1 MDFRLSDTQTLINET
16 MTSLVAEHRE
26 TVRAGPAHGASQA
39 GSALWAR
46 LAELGLLGAEIAE
59 VDGGSGG
66 TFEDLAVILQALG
79 RGGGAGAFG
88 PVIVTAAALIS
99 RLGDDAQKAA
109 VLPSVLAGVGMPVLA
124 HHETVDQGS
133 DEVSATAVAVDGGWK
148 LAGRKVMVFAG
159 DAADLF
165 LISARTEKGLTLFLV
180 PATAESLSVRP
191 MMLYD
196 GSRAANLELDGC
208 IVPAAA
214 QLGLEGEADAS
225 VAWALDRANAAF
237 ANEAV
242 GLMSELCDMTVEYL
256 KTREQFGQT
265 IGKFQ
270 VLQHRAVDMRINL
283 ELARSMAILAAVAAD
298 CTDDRRR
305 SRDVSG
311 AKASIGKASRVV
323 CQSAIQLHGAIA
335 LTQEYPAGSFVK
347 RLTLIERSWGDA
359 RWHLERF
366 ANLSPRLRPH

>member
-1 MDFRLSDTQTLINET
+1 MDFRLSETQKLIDET
-16 MTSLVAEHRE
+16 VTSLVSEHRE
-26 TVRAGPAHGASQA
+26 AVRAGAKGEAVQA
-39 GSALWAR
+39 GSALWSR

-66 TFEDLAVILQALG
+66 AFEDLAVILQALG

-88 PVIVTAAALIS
+88 PVVVTAAALIS
-99 RLGDDAQKAA
+99 RLGDEAQKAA
-109 VLPSVLAGVGMPVLA
+109 VLPSVNEGAGMPVLA

-133 DEVSATAVAVDGGWK
+133 DEVSATAVAVNGGWK

-159 DAADLF
+159 DVADLF

-180 PATAESLSVRP
+180 PATAEGLWVRP
-191 MMLYD
+191 MKLYD
-196 GSRAANLELDGC
+196 GSGAVDLELDGC
-208 IVPAAA
+208 FVPAAA
-214 QLGLEGEADAS
+214 QLGPEGEADAS

-242 GLMSELCDMTVEYL
+242 GLMAELCDMTVEYL
-256 KTREQFGQT
+256 KTREQFGQA

-283 ELARSMAILAAVAAD
+283 ELARSMATLATVAVDDA
-298 CTDDRRR
+298 DDRRR
-305 SRDVSG
+305 SRDVS
-311 AKASIGKASRVV
+311 AARAAIGKASRIV

-347 RLTLIERSWGDA
+347 RLTLIERSGGDA

-366 ANLSPRLRPH
+366 ANLSA